1 MRPIDMAYR
10 DRWGNFLA
18 WWWGRV
24 VLTCARRKGG
34 IMSKYAMISGEGTT
48 GTIEVIDTDHRGIM
62 ARLRRETCGGDRW
75 AWAVKMLPGET
86 PAEAI
91 GRGRSI
97 GPRIDASDFEPGL

>member
-1 MRPIDMAYR
+1 
-10 DRWGNFLA
+10 
-18 WWWGRV
+18 

-48 GTIEVIDTDHRGIM
+48 GTIEVVVTGHRGIM